1 MATPNKI
8 DVSKLAPV
16 ALTCAATIEAFAPDT
31 ATGTKAVP
39 KISMNAYNGGKMN
52 PMGFSAIPVVIDLAG
67 MSIPAAN
74 IPIRLEHD
82 RAQGVGHLNSFTN
95 DGKTLQCSGLISRDN
110 DAAED
115 VVNSAK
121 NGFPWQA
128 SVGCSINEI
137 VYVPESG
144 SAKINGQNF
153 SGPLYIAAKTTL
165 MEVSLTEL
173 GADPTTSATIAANAA
188 KEAVLRIHRDP
199 AAPVTGTEPS
209 VGNQP
214 NTPAP
219 VIVQANATPVQTAA
233 QITAEAVA
241 EQTRI
246 SEINAL
252 ECNLPN
258 ASELRLAAIKNKATP
273 GDFALTVLRASRPV
287 APNAIIIETPKIE
300 SSLLECAMAQR
311 VKMPDI
317 EKVYKPETLEA
328 SNLAFKTGLGIQ
340 QLMLQAAWANGYKKA
355 QFGGN
360 ELEIQRAAFGH
371 GNIQASSNIDIG
383 GILSNIANKFL
394 LAGFNFTEQAW
405 RQVSQIATVSDFKTM
420 TSYRLT
426 GAGTY
431 QRVAPGGTIKH
442 GTLGNESYTNA
453 AQTYGLML
461 NIDRTMIIN
470 DDLNALG
477 TIPRKL
483 GTGAGNALNEVF
495 WIEYLNDSA
504 FFTSG
509 NSNYLVGA
517 VDSLLTVNGI
527 TNLLNKFNQ
536 LIDTD
541 GQIIGHTARILLV
554 PTALQTAAN
563 QLMRSTEIR
572 DTTADSKYGTA
583 NPHAGLFNVVASR
596 YLQRTSIGTAPAGT
610 PVTVNGSST
619 AWYLLADPQDV
630 PVIQTVFLNGQ
641 ENPTVESAVAEFNT
655 LGIQMRGVHDFGV
668 AKQDARGGCKAKGAA

>member
-1 MATPNKI
+1 MTITNKI
-8 DVSKLAPV
+8 DVSKLSPM
-16 ALTCAATIEAFAPDT
+16 ALTCAATIEAFAPDA

-52 PMGFSAIPVVIDLAG
+52 PMGFSGTPVVIDLAG
-67 MSIPAAN
+67 MSIPSN
-74 IPIRLEHD
+74 SIPIRLEHSRD
-82 RAQGVGHLNSFTN
+82 QGVGHLNSFTN
-95 DGKTLQCSGLISRDN
+95 DGKTLMCSGLISRDTVY
-110 DAAED
+110 AAD

-137 VYVPESG
+137 VYVPETG
-144 SAKINGQNF
+144 SAKINGQTF
-153 SGPLYIAAKTTL
+153 AGPLYIAAKTTL

-199 AAPVTGTEPS
+199 AAPVTGTEPNA
-209 VGNQP
+209 GNQP

-219 VIVQANATPVQTAA
+219 VIVQANAAPVKTAE
-233 QITAEAVA
+233 QINAEAVA
-241 EQTRI
+241 EQNRI
-246 SEINAL
+246 TEINAL
-252 ECNLPN
+252 ECSLPN
-258 ASELRLAAIKNKATP
+258 ASEIRAAAIKNKSTP
-273 GDFALTVLRASRPV
+273 GEFALTVLRASRPA

-300 SSLLECAMAQR
+300 SSLLECSMAQR

-328 SNLAFKTGLGIQ
+328 SHRAFKTGLGIQ
-340 QLMLQAAWANGYKKA
+340 HLMLQAAWANGYKKA

-360 ELEIQRAAFGH
+360 ELEIQRAAFGY
-371 GNIQASSNIDIG
+371 GIQASSNIDIG

-405 RQVSQIATVSDFKTM
+405 RQISQIATVPDFKTM

-431 QRVAPGGTIKH
+431 QRVAPGGTIKN
-442 GTLGNESYTNA
+442 GTLGNQSYTNA

-483 GTGAGNALNEVF
+483 GAGAGNALNEVF
-495 WIEYLNDSA
+495 WTAFLDDSS
-504 FFTSG
+504 FFSSG

-554 PTALQTAAN
+554 PTALQTAAT

-572 DTTADSKYGTA
+572 DTTASTLYGTA
-583 NPHAGLFNVVASR
+583 NPHAGLFTPVASR
-596 YLQRTSIGTAPAGT
+596 YLQRTTIGGAT
-610 PVTVNGSST
+610 VTGSST
-619 AWYLLADPQDV
+619 AWYLLADPMDV